1 MTMTTLAAHQ
11 DPSHQSRWTSTA
23 AVACYFAG
31 AKLLIHFLTNGQ
43 YGYFRDE
50 LYFIARGEHLDW
62 GYVDQAPL
70 APWLARLTLAVLG
83 DSLFALRFL
92 PAVAGAVKVLL
103 TGLLA
108 IPGTPYLI
116 QPTIPPAIRMIN
128 PDRKSQNIAS

>member
-1 MTMTTLAAHQ
+1 MTMTTVAAHQ
-11 DPSHQSRWTSTA
+11 DPSHRSRWTSSA

-83 DSLFALRFL
+83 DSLFALRSSLF
-92 PAVAGAVKVLL
+92 
-103 TGLLA
+103 
-108 IPGTPYLI
+108 
-116 QPTIPPAIRMIN
+116 
-128 PDRKSQNIAS
+128 ASSPQLRGP